1 MSKEIIPTA
10 EEHFSEYFKKS
21 GYTNQSDLIQWGI
34 EFTKLHIVACK
45 EEIYNKGLD
54 GLVKWGGNPYTGEG
68 SDYLDKDS
76 IMNTYPLEK
85 IK

>member
-1 MSKEIIPTA
+1 MNTIPTS
-10 EEHFSEYFKKS
+10 EEFMNRPFGHKLSTQE
-21 GYTNQSDLIQWGI
+21 LMIQ
-34 EFTKLHIVACK
+34 FAKLHVEECK

-54 GLVKWGGNPYTGEG
+54 GLTEWCGNPFTGEG

-76 IMNTYPLEK
+76 IINAYPLEN